1 MNADSRSA
9 GQHLTGKYCGRSVA
23 ILLAAHVILLLPLS
37 SQAADVASAARSGDI
52 DEVRSLLRQGS
63 AVNEPE
69 RDGSTAVLWAAWHS
83 DLELLETLVV
93 AGADV
98 NTANNLGVS
107 PLLHVARVGDAA
119 FVRALVEAGAD
130 PAAATLNGET
140 VLMAAARAG
149 SVDAVNYLLELG
161 SDPNAVEDYQGQ
173 TALMWAAAE
182 GHAGVVS
189 QLLAAGADPD
199 VQARISELTERS
211 MRTDFPTGGFTAAM
225 WAAREGHEDV
235 LRVLVDNNANIDL
248 LNGDGASALSIAIV
262 NDRFDLAA
270 ALVEL
275 GANPDD
281 GSLFRAVEM
290 RDAPTDWRA
299 KDGSRLRV
307 NYLNELS
314 ALDLMRVLLEAGADP
329 NKPFSGQNH
338 SASMCCDTT
347 ASGTPFSRTA
357 SAADVEGL
365 KLMVEFGADVEWMP
379 EPSAGGGRG
388 GGGSPFGGGGGS
400 RTPLQSAMNGGGGIG
415 MAGGPGDI
423 REGSEVPFREVANR
437 NPADAMAVLLAA
449 GADPN
454 REMSN
459 GSTLLH
465 DAAQDR
471 DLDIVEV
478 LAQHGA
484 QLDALNR
491 DGLTALDVAEG
502 RRAEGGGGGGR
513 RGGGPPFG
521 GGFFGGA
528 QADDNRPTQEQVAAR
543 LRELMGEAGV
553 PIVEHGVAS
562 GGDTD

>member
-1 MNADSRSA
+1 MRYY
-9 GQHLTGKYCGRSVA
+9 G
-23 ILLAAHVILLLPLS
+23 AATIYLVLVLVILRRWAARLYARAALLLLVPAGS
-37 SQAADVASAARSGDI
+37 HAADVASAARSGNL
-52 DEVRSLLRQGS
+52 DEVRSLLSQGS
-63 AVNEPE
+63 AVNEAE

-83 DLELLETLVV
+83 DLELLEALVA

-98 NTANNLGVS
+98 NAANNLGVS

-149 SVDAVNYLLELG
+149 SADTVRFLLDQG
-161 SDPNAVEDYQGQ
+161 SDPNAIEDYQGQ

-182 GHAGVVS
+182 GHTEVVS
-189 QLLAAGADPD
+189 LLLAAGADPD
-199 VQARISELTERS
+199 MQARISDLSERS

-225 WAAREGHEDV
+225 WAAREGYEDV
-235 LRVLVDNNANIDL
+235 LGVLAANGADLDL

-275 GANPDD
+275 GADPDD

-307 NYLNELS
+307 DYANELT

-357 SAADVEGL
+357 SAAV
-365 KLMVEFGADVEWMP
+365 V
-379 EPSAGGGRG
+379 
-388 GGGSPFGGGGGS
+388 
-400 RTPLQSAMNGGGGIG
+400 IG
-415 MAGGPGDI
+415 
-423 REGSEVPFREVANR
+423 F
-437 NPADAMAVLLAA
+437 
-449 GADPN
+449 
-454 REMSN
+454 
-459 GSTLLH
+459 
-465 DAAQDR
+465 
-471 DLDIVEV
+471 
-478 LAQHGA
+478 
-484 QLDALNR
+484 
-491 DGLTALDVAEG
+491 
-502 RRAEGGGGGGR
+502 
-513 RGGGPPFG
+513 
-521 GGFFGGA
+521 
-528 QADDNRPTQEQVAAR
+528 
-543 LRELMGEAGV
+543 
-553 PIVEHGVAS
+553 AS
-562 GGDTD
+562 C